1 MGMLNM
7 QFSVFWLLLL
17 TATVAI
23 DICVGLQLSQNHVY
37 IFYQASLKPVF
48 YVASLLLALVWQMV
62 ALISLLLRKDLR
74 RASMPYLVAL
84 ACVIA
89 TLLLINELWIR
100 QLGIWIHANHRN
112 SSLLTWAPMETVGL
126 TIAFVV
132 LPTIGLLLTVL
143 VALPVRWV
151 LRWTRYVDSAA

>member
-1 MGMLNM
+1 MLNM

-62 ALISLLLRKDLR
+62 ALISLLPSPSHHTRH
-74 RASMPYLVAL
+74 
-84 ACVIA
+84 VI
-89 TLLLINELWIR
+89 
-100 QLGIWIHANHRN
+100 
-112 SSLLTWAPMETVGL
+112 V
-126 TIAFVV
+126 F
-132 LPTIGLLLTVL
+132 
-143 VALPVRWV
+143 
-151 LRWTRYVDSAA
+151 DSRDS